1 MQDSG
6 VDEHPPEP
14 EDSGH
19 RSSPD
24 DSRKDAVSKNVSP
37 PHLDVQTAFS
47 KMLDDAKLT
56 TAAMKAFQDSGAGL
70 TTAAMKAMQD
80 SNAKLTT
87 AAANAIQNMQAAAGV
102 GEGLARQMSRLTSPS
117 MALFDVPSI
126 KVPSFDPPL
135 ASRENEVSRNKE
147 TNSLRTWVNTK
158 VDELGGKLD
167 DLSEK
172 YDGSVT
178 VYNDLAQKYDDLAQK
193 YRGLEGDLDA
203 KIEELGKFQDQT
215 TELQEKMQQKTEHFE
230 SQLAGTEHRSI
241 EVVGLLSSIVA
252 LVLVSA
258 TTANSQSSPVS
269 AYLIIVVAAAGLA
282 VFACLLHA
290 FFQPS
295 SPRPFWRYWLPFA
308 LIPAL
313 AVVAAGLLLFWTT
326 YIGVLL

>member
-1 MQDSG
+1 MQDNG
-6 VDEHPPEP
+6 VDAHPPEP
-14 EDSGH
+14 ADSGH

-24 DSRKDAVSKNVSP
+24 DSRKDDVSKSVSP

-56 TAAMKAFQDSGAGL
+56 TAAMKAFQDS
-70 TTAAMKAMQD
+70 
-80 SNAKLTT
+80 NAKLTT
-87 AAANAIQNMQAAAGV
+87 AAASAMQNMQAAAGV
-102 GEGLARQMSRLTSPS
+102 GEGLVRQISRLTSLS
-117 MALFDVPSI
+117 MAPFDVPSI
-126 KVPSFDPPL
+126 KVPSFDLPL

-147 TNSLRTWVNTK
+147 TDSLRTWVNTK
-158 VDELGGKLD
+158 FDELGGKLSE
-167 DLSEK
+167 LSE
-172 YDGSVT
+172 
-178 VYNDLAQKYDDLAQK
+178 KYDDLAQK

-203 KIEELGKFQDQT
+203 KKEELGKFQDQT
-215 TELQEKMQQKTEHFE
+215 TELQEKMRQKTEHFE

-326 YIGVLL
+326 YVGVLQ